1 VKSLVKKSKDKGV
14 INKHLQNTFEYV
26 NANDWKS
33 EISSDEDY
41 SDSDR
46 ESSENVG
53 FKPPSV

>member
-1 VKSLVKKSKDKGV
+1 VSKRKEKGV
-14 INKHLQNTFEYV
+14 IKKLLQNNFEYV

-41 SDSDR
+41 SDSDP
-46 ESSENVG
+46 ESSENVE